1 MRALPMMTSR
11 PRRPDPRSG
20 GHRRGGQHRDRGTE
34 GGPFESVFRKGV
46 QVNSRR
52 ASVLQGD
59 KLTGATIARYDVKG
73 PEMVATLSIEGT
85 RAL

>member
-1 MRALPMMTSR
+1 M
-11 PRRPDPRSG
+11 
-20 GHRRGGQHRDRGTE
+20 
-34 GGPFESVFRKGV
+34 FRKGV

-52 ASVLQGD
+52 APVLRGD

-73 PEMVATLSIEGT
+73 PEMATFSIEGT